1 VKLPQL
7 QQPQLQQPLRLEPQ
21 PELLVDPV
29 VVVVLEAEL
38 LVDQPVVQVEAVAK
52 VDP

>member
-7 QQPQLQQPLRLEPQ
+7 QQRLLPRLRPEPQ
-21 PELLVDPV
+21 PELLVDP